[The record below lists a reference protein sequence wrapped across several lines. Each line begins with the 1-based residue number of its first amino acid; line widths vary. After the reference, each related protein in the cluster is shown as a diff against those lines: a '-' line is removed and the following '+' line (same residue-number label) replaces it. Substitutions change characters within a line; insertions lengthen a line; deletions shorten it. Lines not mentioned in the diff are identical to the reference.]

1 MSDVGTE
8 ATKTERREAP
18 KIERRLA
25 AIVFADV
32 AGFSRLMEQDEVQ
45 TMLRWR
51 NFRHDLLQP
60 KVAEHRGRLIRIVG
74 DALFLEFQSAVDAVT
89 WAQDVQRFIGEF
101 SPASEEDVLKLRI
114 GINVD
119 DVIVDEDDLHGDGV
133 NIAAR
138 IQQLASPG
146 EIIVTESVRDY
157 IRNKLS
163 VEFHDLGEQVLK
175 NIRRPVR
182 VYRLGASARPAEGS
196 GHVAPYLA
204 WTNRPAI
211 AVLPFRNLSGNPQ
224 EEYFGEGIVEDII
237 SSLSRSRS
245 LFVIARNS
253 TLAYRDRRVDE
264 RQIGAELGVR
274 FILDGSVRRQQSLL
288 RIDCKL
294 VETTQ
299 KRVIWADR
307 FDGPIEE
314 LFDFQ
319 DGIAKTTV
327 AMIEGRV
334 YEAETERV
342 LHKPT
347 ESLDAYDLV
356 LRSLQLLYT
365 FKDADLKQAQAYLDR
380 AIVIDP
386 RYAQAHAYKAWLY
399 VLLIGEEFLK
409 NGSGDVHVAEQAAQQ
424 ALALDPKDAFV
435 LAVAAHVESFLCKRP
450 EAALELFERALLINE
465 SSAFAWGMSA
475 ATYAY
480 LGSPDQALERLR
492 NAWRLSPFDPLNFVY
507 CTVAGIADFIAGR
520 LDQAVTWLRK
530 ARRENPRF
538 RATHRTLT
546 SALAHLGRLDEAGAA
561 AKDLL
566 ELEPDFRVSAFAS
579 WYPLRRPA
587 DLERL
592 VEGLRVAG
600 LPD

>member
-1 MSDVGTE
+1 V
-8 ATKTERREAP
+8 AP

-32 AGFSRLMEQDEVQ
+32 AGFSRLMEQDEVN

-51 NFRHDLLQP
+51 DFRNDVLGP

-89 WAQDVQRFIGEF
+89 WSQDVQRFIGEL
-101 SPASEEDVLKLRI
+101 SPTAGEETLKLRI

-138 IQQLASPG
+138 IQQLANPG
-146 EIIVTESVRDY
+146 EIVVTESVRDY

-163 VEFHDLGEQVLK
+163 VEFHDLGEHALK

-182 VYRLGASARPAEGS
+182 IYRLGAATGPGTGGS
-196 GHVAPYLA
+196 VQITPYRA
-204 WTNRPAI
+204 WANRPAI

-245 LFVIARNS
+245 VFVIARNS
-253 TLAYRDRRVDE
+253 TLSYRDRRVDE
-264 RQIGAELGVR
+264 RQIGSELGVR
-274 FILDGSVRRQQSLL
+274 FILDGSVRRHQTTL

-294 VETTQ
+294 IEASQ
-299 KRVIWADR
+299 KRVIWAER
-307 FDGPIEE
+307 FDGSIEE
-314 LFDFQ
+314 LFEFQ
-319 DGIAKTTV
+319 DGIARTTV
-327 AMIEGRV
+327 ATIEGRV
-334 YEAETERV
+334 YQAEAERV

-356 LRSLQLLYT
+356 LRSLPYFYT
-365 FKDADLKQAQAYLDR
+365 FSDADLAQARGLLDR
-380 AIVIDP
+380 AIAIDP

-399 VLLIGEEFLK
+399 VLMIGEEFLRS
-409 NGSGDVHVAEQAAQQ
+409 GVGDVHVAEQAAHQG
-424 ALALDPKDAFV
+424 LALDPEDAFV

-450 EAALELFERALLINE
+450 EAGLELFERALLVNE

-492 NAWRLSPFDPLNFVY
+492 NAWRLSPFDPLNFVF

-538 RATHRTLT
+538 RATHRTLA
-546 SALAHLGRLDEAGAA
+546 SALAHLGRTDEAHTVAA
-561 AKDLL
+561 ELL
-566 ELEPDFRVSAFAS
+566 RLEPDFRVSSFVS

-592 VEGLRVAG
+592 AEGLRLAG